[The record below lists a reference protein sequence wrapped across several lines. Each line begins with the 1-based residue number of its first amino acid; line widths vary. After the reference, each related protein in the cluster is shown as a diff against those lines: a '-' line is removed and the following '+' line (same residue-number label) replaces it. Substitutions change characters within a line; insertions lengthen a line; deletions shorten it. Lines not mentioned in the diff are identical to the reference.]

1 MKIAL
6 VGSRGIPASYSGFE
20 TFYEQLAVRLVQR
33 GHEVTVYNRAH
44 HVHYDGSHYKGVR
57 IVRLPSIRSKH
68 LDTLSHTALSLLHG
82 LFQGYDIVYVCIVG
96 NAPLCL
102 LPKLTR
108 TPVLINVDGD
118 DADREKWQGFAKKYL
133 RWSERVACRLAD
145 CVIADAQV
153 IQQRYRDWYG
163 KDTVFIPY
171 GSNIWPRENE
181 RDNTALLQR
190 FGLVSGRYVLF
201 CSRLTPEN
209 RADIAIKAFLQASL
223 PPDMKLVVVGSAPY
237 VDDYL
242 ASVQALCDGQRVV
255 ATGYL
260 FGDDYRQISCHARLF
275 VLPSGIDGTRPVL
288 LDQMGFG
295 NAVIVR
301 NSAANREVIGNAG
314 LSFDAANEIESL
326 AQAMHTLDA
335 DEALLQRCRSAAVE
349 RVREAYSWEAVTDRY
364 ETLFHRLK
372 RSGHTPKNLRPV
384 GSPTQ
389 DISQRGKGEHSGR

>member
-20 TFYEQLAVRLVQR
+20 TFYEQLGVRLAER
-33 GHEVTVYNRAH
+33 GHDVTVYNRGH
-44 HVHYDGSHYKGVR
+44 HVDYRGSHYKGVR

-96 NAPLCL
+96 NAPLCI
-102 LPKLTR
+102 LPRLTR
-108 TPVLINVDGD
+108 TPVVINVDGD

-153 IQQRYRDWYG
+153 IQQRYAAVYG
-163 KDTVFIPY
+163 RETVFIPY
-171 GSNIWPRENE
+171 GSNVWPRENE
-181 RDNTALLQR
+181 RTHTSLLTR
-190 FGLVSGRYVLF
+190 FGLTSGRYVLF

-209 RADIAIKAFLQASL
+209 RADIAIKAFLQAGL
-223 PPDMKLVVVGSAPY
+223 PADMKLVVVGNAPY

-242 ASVQALCDGQRVV
+242 AALNALCDGERVIS
-255 ATGYL
+255 TGYL
-260 FGDDYRQISCHARLF
+260 FGDDYRQISCHARMF

-301 NSAANREVIGNAG
+301 DTAANCEVIGQAG
-314 LSFDAANEIESL
+314 LTFDASREIESL
-326 AQAMHTLDA
+326 GEAMHTLDA
-335 DEALLQRCRSAAVE
+335 DEALLQRCRIAAVE
-349 RVREAYSWEAVTDRY
+349 RVTKAYSWEAVTDSY
-364 ETLFHRLK
+364 ETLFEGL
-372 RSGHTPKNLRPV
+372 
-384 GSPTQ
+384 
-389 DISQRGKGEHSGR
+389 QRR

>member
-20 TFYEQLAVRLVQR
+20 TFYEQLGVRLAAR
-33 GHEVTVYNRAH
+33 GHQVTVYNRSH
-44 HVHYDGSHYKGVR
+44 HVAYEGTEFKGVR
-57 IVRLPSIRSKH
+57 IVRLPSIQSKH
-68 LDTLSHTALSLLHG
+68 LDTLSHTALSLLHS

-181 RDNTALLQR
+181 RDNTSLLSR
-190 FGLVSGRYVLF
+190 FGLASGRYVLF

-209 RADIAIKAFLQASL
+209 RADIAIKAFLQAGL
-223 PPDMKLVVVGSAPY
+223 PPDMKMVVVGNAPY
-237 VDDYL
+237 VDDY
-242 ASVQALCDGQRVV
+242 VTQVTALCDGHRVV
-255 ATGYL
+255 STGYL
-260 FGDDYRQISCHARLF
+260 FGDDYRQISCHARMF

-301 NSAANREVIGNAG
+301 NTAANVEVVRDAG
-314 LSFDAANEIESL
+314 LTFEADREIESL
-326 AQAMHTLDA
+326 AEAMHALDA
-335 DEALLQRCRSAAVE
+335 DEALLQRSRAAAVE

-364 ETLFHRLK
+364 EALFNRLK
-372 RSGHTPKNLRPV
+372 RR
-384 GSPTQ
+384 
-389 DISQRGKGEHSGR
+389 